1 MRVRKASDRG
11 LTQIRWLSSRHSFS
25 FGDYYDPKHMGFR
38 ALRVINDDII
48 AKGSGF
54 GMHGHRDMEIITI
67 VMDGELE
74 HKDSLGHAERLRP
87 GEVQV
92 MTAGSGIRHSE
103 YNPSSTTEAHI
114 IQIWIE
120 PREPHLSPAYAQKEF
135 PRSSREDT
143 WIRVAGPQPIDDGAL
158 RINQDAHIFV
168 SSLSSNASVSH
179 PLARGR
185 GAWLHIMTGACS
197 VNGTHLMSGDAAA
210 FENAEKIR
218 VSGEAEVSEI
228 ILFDLP

>member
-1 MRVRKASDRG
+1 MRIRKADDRG

-25 FGDYYDPKHMGFR
+25 FGDCYDPKHMGFR

-54 GMHGHRDMEIITI
+54 GMHGHRDMEIITL
-67 VMDGELE
+67 VVDGELE
-74 HKDSLGHAERLRP
+74 HKDSLGHTEKLRP

-103 YNPSSTTEAHI
+103 YNPSSTKDAHI

-120 PREPHLSPAYAQKEF
+120 PREPHLPPAYAQKEF
-135 PRSSREDT
+135 SHSIRKNA
-143 WIRVAGPQPIDDGAL
+143 WVRVAGPSPINDGAL
-158 RINQDAHIFV
+158 PINQDAHVFV
-168 SSLSSNASVSH
+168 SSLSSHGTVTHLLTS
-179 PLARGR
+179 GR
-185 GAWLHIMTGACS
+185 GAWIHVIRGACS
-197 VNGTHLMSGDAAA
+197 VNGVQLISGDAVALEEA
-210 FENAEKIR
+210 GEIM
-218 VSGEAEVSEI
+218 VSGHAEESEV